1 MRKMITWEVRREETE
16 EPKTRS
22 PQSLWGCYRWAQEG
36 VPKPA
41 GSLIMAAAPGGR
53 QKARFLCTEAW
64 SGVGTILCSSVI
76 PPYAATGRPPSASLE
91 ATVGSSRWESSPVD
105 CCGGGPRLPESF
117 LPNSLAPH
125 LWKEARASAVP
136 GPERKPSQQAGIL
149 FTQTSESFVVAVVLV
164 NYAGTFFKWLT
175 SPLFLVKWVN
185 FFTFLEQN
193 WEFPF
198 AVSFCSREMHTTHVA
213 QFQESWE
220 DPFTPRVPWPCSH
233 STHLYTQFQNQYR
246 IFAHFLFSPL
256 HMCKGFLNK
265 TFHEKKGDP

>member
-1 MRKMITWEVRREETE
+1 MRVQPCGLLRRRA
-16 EPKTRS
+16 PPPWVIS
-22 PQSLWGCYRWAQEG
+22 PQL
-36 VPKPA
+36 
-41 GSLIMAAAPGGR
+41 PG
-53 QKARFLCTEAW
+53 
-64 SGVGTILCSSVI
+64 
-76 PPYAATGRPPSASLE
+76 SASLKR
-91 ATVGSSRWESSPVD
+91 GQGIS
-105 CCGGGPRLPESF
+105 GPRT
-117 LPNSLAPH
+117 
-125 LWKEARASAVP
+125 
-136 GPERKPSQQAGIL
+136 RKKTEPAGIL

>member
-1 MRKMITWEVRREETE
+1 M
-16 EPKTRS
+16 
-22 PQSLWGCYRWAQEG
+22 
-36 VPKPA
+36 
-41 GSLIMAAAPGGR
+41 
-53 QKARFLCTEAW
+53 
-64 SGVGTILCSSVI
+64 
-76 PPYAATGRPPSASLE
+76 
-91 ATVGSSRWESSPVD
+91 
-105 CCGGGPRLPESF
+105 
-117 LPNSLAPH
+117 
-125 LWKEARASAVP
+125 
-136 GPERKPSQQAGIL
+136 
-149 FTQTSESFVVAVVLV
+149 AVVLV

-265 TFHEKKGDP
+265 TFHEKKETHSFKCVSMYSCIQSFFKEEWKHGKCVNEIWINFL